1 MLPDWFTK
9 PESIFRTVLWAAS
22 PFFTWLIGRI
32 VLRRFEAWHAAR
44 TEANARISL
53 LSLHK
58 SLENPPTLL
67 ESVAFIVCFL
77 PLPFFLAALFG
88 VLYFLPYP
96 SPNYAHL
103 DPYLAQEFRRSALV
117 VAFLIVY
124 IVFGVLAVHG
134 FYVMHRLR
142 HGEARYAENYK
153 TEVQSRINKLKEKFP
168 KL

>member
-9 PESIFRTVLWAAS
+9 PEGIFRTVLWLVS
-22 PFFTWLIGRI
+22 PLFTWLIGKVI
-32 VLRRFEAWHAAR
+32 LRRIETWHAAR

-58 SLENPPTLL
+58 ALDNPPTLL
-67 ESVAFIVCFL
+67 ESVAYIVCFL

-88 VLYFLPYP
+88 VLYFLPHP
-96 SPNYAHL
+96 SPSYVYV
-103 DPYLAQEFRRSALV
+103 DPHLAQEFRRSAFV
-117 VAFLIVY
+117 VASFIIYLL
-124 IVFGVLAVHG
+124 FGVLAVHG
-134 FYVMHRLR
+134 FYVAYRLR

-153 TEVQSRINKLKEKFP
+153 REMQARINEVKKKFP